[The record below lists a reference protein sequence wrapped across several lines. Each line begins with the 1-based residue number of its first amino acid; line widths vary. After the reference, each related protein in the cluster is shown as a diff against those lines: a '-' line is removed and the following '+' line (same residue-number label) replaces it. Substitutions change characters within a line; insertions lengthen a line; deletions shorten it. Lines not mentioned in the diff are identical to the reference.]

1 MIKEHSKNQKFAI
14 IRELLKT
21 IFGLFIFAFGV
32 YLTMCADIGLAPWD
46 VLSVGV
52 TNHTPLS
59 YGNVLTIMGI
69 LILIIDL
76 LMGEKIGLGTL
87 LDALLVG
94 NFVDMFNS
102 LNIITYKFNI
112 IWAIVVFIIG
122 MFIMALGQLVY
133 MSAAQG
139 CGPRDQ
145 MLIGI
150 GKRMRKVPIG
160 LVNILILIVVLI
172 SGWLLGGPVG
182 FGTVLAT
189 FGIGITLQIV
199 CRIFH
204 FEPRDVEHKDIIKT
218 FKMLLQKRG

>member
-1 MIKEHSKNQKFAI
+1 MIKEHSENQRLTI
-14 IRELLKT
+14 IKELLKT
-21 IFGLFIFAFGV
+21 VLGLFIFAFGV

-46 VLSVGV
+46 VLSVGIS
-52 TNHTPLS
+52 NHTPLS
-59 YGNVLTIMGI
+59 YGNILTIMG
-69 LILIIDL
+69 LFILIIDL

-94 NFVDMFNS
+94 NFVDMLGA
-102 LNIITYKFNI
+102 LNIITYKFNL
-112 IWAIVVFIIG
+112 IWAVIIFIIG
-122 MFIMALGQLVY
+122 MFIMAFGQLIY

-182 FGTVLAT
+182 LGTVFAT
-189 FGIGITLQIV
+189 FGIGITLQII
-199 CRIFH
+199 CKIFN
-204 FEPRDVEHKDIIKT
+204 FEPRNVEHKDIRKSIVMLIKKT
-218 FKMLLQKRG
+218 A